1 MKSIKIP
8 EIIIDHKKVIENYFF
23 MVIIR
28 FFNSFFYLLIYPYL
42 IRVLGQNSFG
52 LFLFATSIATYFQM
66 FITFGFDFPAVKEIS
81 LYSEDRVKTSFIL
94 SSVLTGKCYF
104 SIISFF
110 ILLFLLLKIEIFS
123 QNSLV
128 FIACFFN
135 ALSIA
140 LLPTWYFQGI
150 QKMHYITIAQVLS
163 KVLAI
168 PIIFFLINSA
178 ADCGIFALI
187 VMLTNIVACIYAY
200 YVIIF
205 REKNVLFFQKKA
217 MVIRL
222 CKDSFP
228 FFISSSASMLKC
240 QFASTMIGFSYTMSD
255 VAIYD
260 LANKIVNLPMTFI
273 SMINNALFPKVV
285 KNSSTSYIRNIL
297 KVEFF
302 ISLNSATLL

>member
-1 MKSIKIP
+1 M
-8 EIIIDHKKVIENYFF
+8 
-23 MVIIR
+23 
-28 FFNSFFYLLIYPYL
+28 LLI
-42 IRVLGQNSFG
+42 V
-52 LFLFATSIATYFQM
+52 
-66 FITFGFDFPAVKEIS
+66 E
-81 LYSEDRVKTSFIL
+81 
-94 SSVLTGKCYF
+94 
-104 SIISFF
+104 
-110 ILLFLLLKIEIFS
+110 FLL
-123 QNSLV
+123 
-128 FIACFFN
+128 
-135 ALSIA
+135 
-140 LLPTWYFQGI
+140 
-150 QKMHYITIAQVLS
+150 H
-163 KVLAI
+163 
-168 PIIFFLINSA
+168 
-178 ADCGIFALI
+178 I

-285 KNSSTSYIRNIL
+285 IWKNIIYQNLYLFLIGI
-297 KVEFF
+297 
-302 ISLNSATLL
+302 